1 MSLSVTPFPCVV
13 TARLPLAMLG
23 KPGDLVP
30 MPQPPY
36 PCVVS
41 AVLGSVPM
49 ASVHISAGVS
59 SGGVSSPELELQMSL
74 LYGREPG

>member
-30 MPQPPY
+30 IPQPPY
-36 PCVVS
+36 PCVAS
-41 AVLGSVPM
+41 AVLGSVPT
-49 ASVHISAGVS
+49 ASVHTTAGVS
-59 SGGVSSPELELQMSL
+59 SGGVSSPEPELQVSL
-74 LYGREPG
+74 LYGRELG